1 MRKFWQMVKANNICY
16 LLFYGQPSTQ
26 CFLYFLETWNL
37 QNFCY
42 LVIYFSYFRFPQF
55 PHFVFYL
62 KFEPGELIER
72 HVRQTIIVYFAKTM
86 LIE

>member
-1 MRKFWQMVKANNICY
+1 MVNQARNVFFIFWKHGISRIFVIWLY
-16 LLFYGQPSTQ
+16 ISVISV
-26 CFLYFLETWNL
+26 FLSFFT
-37 QNFCY
+37 
-42 LVIYFSYFRFPQF
+42 I
-55 PHFVFYL
+55 HFVFYL